1 MESGGAKAEYP
12 NLYEQSLYGG
22 GVSPALRQGFVCASV
37 AGFSLSH
44 YTVCMYCS
52 VKSDK
57 SGTGGHNF
65 RSSSNEINAV
75 YRELS
80 KVKCYPS

>member
-44 YTVCMYCS
+44 YTVCTVCT
-52 VKSDK
+52 V
-57 SGTGGHNF
+57 
-65 RSSSNEINAV
+65 V
-75 YRELS
+75 
-80 KVKCYPS
+80 